1 MAKYK
6 TDYRKYVKNGN
17 PKKFIKTLVDG
28 KLSFAV
34 RQSTECTEILLDDTH
49 IVYASTNNF
58 PRKKVYLFRLVKNE
72 VLKWLN
78 KNELI
83 LPPNHHS
90 IEYNY
95 EYDYEKDEMTGTDLN
110 HAYWRIA
117 YTTGLISEKTY
128 IAGLD
133 NDCKALRL
141 ATISTLGRE
150 KKFNNYKNG
159 ELGKSFVYQ
168 KRNEE
173 LQNVYKYVR
182 LTCFDYMYQASK
194 LLGEDFFAWK
204 TDCLYYKNTK
214 KNIKMVQEFFDSKNL
229 TYKQLSY

>member
-17 PKKFIKTLVDG
+17 PKKFIKTLIDG

-34 RQSTECTEILLDDTH
+34 RQSTECTEVLLDDTH
-49 IVYASTNNF
+49 IVYASTSNF

-72 VLKWLN
+72 VNKWLSNN
-78 KNELI
+78 KLI
-83 LPPNHHS
+83 LPPNHNS

-95 EYDYEKDEMTGTDLN
+95 EYDCEKDEMTGTDLN

-133 NDCKALRL
+133 GDCKALRL

-150 KKFNNYKNG
+150 KKFQNYNEG
-159 ELGKSFVYQ
+159 LISKSFVFQ
-168 KRNEE
+168 KRSEE
-173 LQNVYKYVR
+173 LQNVYKFVR
-182 LTCFDYMYQASK
+182 LTCFDYMYEASK
-194 LLGEDFFAWK
+194 LLGKDFFAWK
-204 TDCLYYKNTK
+204 TDCIYYKNTK
-214 KNIKMVQEFFDSKNL
+214 ENINKIQEFFDSKNL
-229 TYKQLSY
+229 TYKQLGY

>member
-6 TDYRKYVKNGN
+6 TDFRKYVKNGN

-28 KLSFAV
+28 KMTFAI
-34 RQSTECTEILLDDTH
+34 RESSECTEVLLDDTH
-49 IVYASTNNF
+49 IVYASTSNF

-72 VLKWLN
+72 ILKWLS
-78 KNELI
+78 KNELV

-159 ELGKSFVYQ
+159 QLGRSFVYQ
-168 KRNEE
+168 KRDEK
-173 LQNVYKYVR
+173 LQDVYKYVR
-182 LTCFDYMYQASK
+182 LTCFNYMYEASK
-194 LLGEDFFAWK
+194 LLGKDFFAWK
-204 TDCLYYKNTK
+204 TDCLYYKNTEE
-214 KNIKMVQEFFDSKNL
+214 NIKMVQEFFDSKNL
-229 TYKQLSY
+229 TYKQLGY

>member
-1 MAKYK
+1 VAKYK
-6 TDYRKYVKNGN
+6 TDFRKYVKNGN

-28 KLSFAV
+28 KMTFAI
-34 RQSTECTEILLDDTH
+34 RESSECTEVLLDDTH
-49 IVYASTNNF
+49 IVYASTSNF

-72 VLKWLN
+72 ILKWLA
-78 KNELI
+78 KNELV

-117 YTTGLISEKTY
+117 YTTGLITEKTY

-159 ELGKSFVYQ
+159 QLGRSFVYQ
-168 KRNEE
+168 KRDEK
-173 LQNVYKYVR
+173 LQDVYKYVR
-182 LTCFDYMYQASK
+182 LTCFNYMYEASK
-194 LLGEDFFAWK
+194 LLGKDFFAWK
-204 TDCLYYKNTK
+204 TDCLYYKNTEE
-214 KNIKMVQEFFDSKNL
+214 NIKMVQEFFDSKNL
-229 TYKQLSY
+229 TYKQLGY

>member
-6 TDYRKYVKNGN
+6 TDFRKYVKNGN

-28 KLSFAV
+28 KMTFAI
-34 RQSTECTEILLDDTH
+34 RESSECTEVLLDDTH
-49 IVYASTNNF
+49 IVYASTSNF

-72 VLKWLN
+72 ILKWLA
-78 KNELI
+78 KNELV

-117 YTTGLISEKTY
+117 YTTGLITEKTY

-159 ELGKSFVYQ
+159 QLGRSFVYQ
-168 KRNEE
+168 KRDEK
-173 LQNVYKYVR
+173 LQDVYKYVR
-182 LTCFDYMYQASK
+182 LTCFNYMYEASK
-194 LLGEDFFAWK
+194 LLGKDFFAWK
-204 TDCLYYKNTK
+204 TDCLYYKNTEE
-214 KNIKMVQEFFDSKNL
+214 NIKMVQEFFDSKNL
-229 TYKQLSY
+229 TYKQLGY